1 MSAIKM
7 NISGAEGLGDAFNI
21 ALEEVQ
27 KARSQ
32 GVVVEVA
39 QDRSSVVAAIVLVA
53 SFAQPYVK
61 EFVVKFLG
69 RIAEHLAGMS
79 ADRAWAFVLHDVCGY
94 SLDEVS
100 NICGISA
107 AAAQSRLVR
116 GRRELHERVGAD
128 RQLAEILERGDR

>member
-69 RIAEHLAGMS
+69 RIAEHLA
-79 ADRAWAFVLHDVCGY
+79 DKV
-94 SLDEVS
+94 
-100 NICGISA
+100 A
-107 AAAQSRLVR
+107 AKTVEPFTVTINDAQYTLPK
-116 GRRELHERVGAD
+116 D
-128 RQLAEILERGDR
+128 LERMRKDQALG